1 MNLKQ
6 FDKLDPNLLPGL
18 LNTALRND
26 CDNLEDLA
34 RTHDLDQ
41 EALEQK
47 LKHLGYRYVAG
58 VNQFRPVP
66 GSGDS

>member
-1 MNLKQ
+1 MNLSN
-6 FDKLDPNLLPGL
+6 FDQLDPNLLPGL

-26 CDNLEDLA
+26 CESLDDLA

-47 LKHLGYRYVAG
+47 LKHLGYHYVAE
-58 VNQFRPVP
+58 VNQFRPLR
-66 GSGDS
+66 GTE